1 MKFGICCGPTS
12 MGSEGEALGSAV
24 ARLTNAMRQSGAD
37 YLEFPVAS
45 VAPGGDRARFEALR
59 EAVMAQSAI
68 RIEAFN
74 SFLPGHHKVVGP
86 EVDLGSV
93 LGYCR
98 SALLRCAQL
107 GGKVV
112 VLGSAG
118 ARRVPAGWESKDAQ
132 NQFIQFC
139 RELNPIAE
147 EAAIDIAIEPLNKKE
162 DNFLL
167 SVEEGAKLV
176 DKIKSPRIR
185 LLADLYHMEEEG
197 ETMQSV
203 ATAGNR
209 LAHAHL
215 ADKGRVAPGFASSGE
230 ADFIGFFRALRQSN
244 YDARCSF
251 EGSFQDIALQAK
263 PALDLMRQRWQDASW
278 K

>member
-12 MGSEGEALGSAV
+12 LGSEGEAPASAV
-24 ARLTNAMRQSGAD
+24 ARLTAAMSAAGTD
-37 YLEFPVAS
+37 YLEFPVAA
-45 VAPGGDRARFEALR
+45 VAPGGDRAKFEALR
-59 EAVMAQSAI
+59 DAFSLSPALQV
-68 RIEAFN
+68 EAFN

-86 EVDLGSV
+86 DVDLGSV

-98 SALLRCAQL
+98 SALLRCSQL

-118 ARRVPAGWESKDAQ
+118 ARRVPDGFDVKDAQ
-132 NQFIQFC
+132 NQFIRFC

-147 EAAIDIAIEPLNKKE
+147 EAAIDIAIEPLNARE

-176 DKIKSPRIR
+176 DKIKASRIR

-197 ETMQSV
+197 EAMQSV
-203 ATAGNR
+203 ANAGTR
-209 LAHAHL
+209 LAHTHL
-215 ADKGRVAPGFASSGE
+215 ADKGRVAPGFATNGE
-230 ADFIGFFRALRQSN
+230 ADFIGFFRALRASN
-244 YDARCSF
+244 YNARCSF
-251 EGSFQDIALQAK
+251 EGTFQDIAMQAK
-263 PALDLMRQRWQDASW
+263 PSLDLMRQRWQESAS
-278 K
+278 